1 MESVLGKLIS
11 PFQAVYVRN
20 RHIHDNVVIAHE
32 LVHSKKRMKD
42 RCGAMGLKHDM
53 SKTFDRVEWS
63 FLIDIF
69 KAPLEIPGKEI
80 LYLLVYS
87 LYGVFLQSPGG
98 IYMNHWNKICTS
110 KPSGGS
116 GFRNLKQFNVALLS
130 KAAWR
135 LTDSPNELWVR
146 ILKCKSIC
154 AGIEFMKNNIIWE
167 VRNGKDIHAFTD
179 KWIEN
184 ASAPLCKHHPNPNL
198 VVAKSDRLIWPYTKA
213 GNFSVKSA
221 YKVISGRVQNNMH
234 NSHNSLIPTKSRLS
248 HCIATQ
254 DISCCLCDNQSQETV
269 ECIIFSPFAKAVWAA
284 SVYSQQV
291 HDTLACIIS
300 MEKENSSLNS

>member
-53 SKTFDRVEWS
+53 SKTFDRVECPSRDPRQGDPLSPCLFSVWS
-63 FLIDIF
+63 LS
-69 KAPLEIPGKEI
+69 PGKFFMQKP
-80 LYLLVYS
+80 LTLFAASSSAKSPKRWSSNDSFNHLLNHFYKKVANWKGKQLIQAGS
-87 LYGVFLQSPGG
+87 PRGTFGGEKKSPGG

-146 ILKCKSIC
+146 ILK
-154 AGIEFMKNNIIWE
+154 F
-167 VRNGKDIHAFTD
+167 RNGKDIHAFTD

-198 VVAKSDRLIWPYTKA
+198 VVAKRLKMDGSINDK
-213 GNFSVKSA
+213 
-221 YKVISGRVQNNMH
+221 
-234 NSHNSLIPTKSRLS
+234 
-248 HCIATQ
+248 C
-254 DISCCLCDNQSQETV
+254 
-269 ECIIFSPFAKAVWAA
+269 
-284 SVYSQQV
+284 
-291 HDTLACIIS
+291 
-300 MEKENSSLNS
+300 